1 LSLFVL
7 EGNGGKFGKDHEQD
21 HELSRTVLRQRLD
34 DILYLVKLDY
44 ILSILASS
52 CVVDTFI
59 KLISQILTVTQ
70 VLMAVEFGVM
80 TSALGETYEAIMLG
94 NSVQYVPMI

>member
-1 LSLFVL
+1 M
-7 EGNGGKFGKDHEQD
+7 
-21 HELSRTVLRQRLD
+21 TY
-34 DILYLVKLDY
+34 YLVKLDY
-44 ILSILASS
+44 ILSILVSS